1 LSPLPFC
8 HLIVACRRCH
18 RCHFIL
24 LIVAITFIDI
34 IAIVSI
40 YLSLS
45 QLPLLLSRHSILAV
59 VVDCCV
65 VVFWADDHQA
75 CHRLT
80 DASIET
86 RSLARC
92 LG

>member
-1 LSPLPFC
+1 LSPFPFC

-34 IAIVSI
+34 ILAIAIVAIVSI

-65 VVFWADDHQA
+65 VVFGQTTIK
-75 CHRLT
+75 HR
-80 DASIET
+80 A
-86 RSLARC
+86 
-92 LG
+92 